1 MGETGLATFGS
12 SGEKFLCLRSTAKGA
27 SIRGLGMLMIALQI
41 TAACSALPTTKET
54 AESPWESFDDAKAA
68 YDAVAPTQTT
78 KAELA
83 ALGYDPIETPNVR
96 VLSYVDLIQRFLP
109 RESIDT
115 QALDPNLRSCIEAR
129 ERCWGY
135 EVTPSVIDRSREGN
149 IALDMFG
156 FRRETMTTGWRFSA
170 VIVLMDDLVQ
180 YKIWEGT
187 PKIKEQKVETKPL
200 GPLQELDN
208 IVAPRPITVP

>member
-1 MGETGLATFGS
+1 MVGFISTTKGGS
-12 SGEKFLCLRSTAKGA
+12 L
-27 SIRGLGMLMIALQI
+27 RGLGMLIIVLPAM
-41 TAACSALPTTKET
+41 AACSVLPTTVET
-54 AESPWESFDDAKAA
+54 AESPWESFEDAKAA
-68 YDAVAPTQTT
+68 YDAVTPTRTT

-83 ALGYDPIETPNVR
+83 ALGYDPLETPNVR

-109 RESIDT
+109 RDSIDT
-115 QALDPNLRSCIEAR
+115 QGLDPNLRRCIEAR

-156 FRRETMTTGWRFSA
+156 FRRETMTTGWRFAA
-170 VIVLMDDLVQ
+170 VIVLEDDLVQ

-187 PKIKEQKVETKPL
+187 PKIREQKVETKPL

-208 IVAPRPITVP
+208 IIQPRPLPVP

>member
-1 MGETGLATFGS
+1 MVILVFYTL
-12 SGEKFLCLRSTAKGA
+12 
-27 SIRGLGMLMIALQI
+27 
-41 TAACSALPTTKET
+41 AACSVLPTTTET
-54 AESPWESFDDAKAA
+54 AESPWESFEDAKTA

-78 KAELA
+78 KAELTE
-83 ALGYDPIETPNVR
+83 LGYDPLETPNVR

-109 RESIDT
+109 QESMSL
-115 QALDPNLRSCIEAR
+115 QGLDPNLRLCLEAR

-149 IALDMFG
+149 IALDIFG
-156 FRRETMTTGWRFSA
+156 FRRKTMTTGWRFSA
-170 VIVLMDDLVQ
+170 VIVLMDDRVQ

-187 PKIKEQKVETKPL
+187 PKIREQKVETKPL

-208 IVAPRPITVP
+208 IIQPRPVPVP

>member
-1 MGETGLATFGS
+1 MVETNLTTFGS
-12 SGEKFLCLRSTAKGA
+12 PAGEVLRTPPTAKVGH
-27 SIRGLGMLMIALQI
+27 IRGLWMLIIFLP
-41 TAACSALPTTKET
+41 TLGACSALPTTKET
-54 AESPWESFDDAKAA
+54 AESPWQSFEDAKAA

-135 EVTPSVIDRSREGN
+135 EVTPSVIDRTREGN

-156 FRRETMTTGWRFSA
+156 FKRETMTTGWRFSA

-187 PKIKEQKVETKPL
+187 PKIREQKVETKPL

>member
-1 MGETGLATFGS
+1 MARLISRIEGGRI
-12 SGEKFLCLRSTAKGA
+12 RSLGA
-27 SIRGLGMLMIALQI
+27 VILVLPAM
-41 TAACSALPTTKET
+41 AACGVLPTTVET
-54 AESPWESFDDAKAA
+54 AESPWESFEDAKAA
-68 YDAVAPTQTT
+68 YDAIAPAQTT

-83 ALGYDPIETPNVR
+83 VLGYDPLETPNVR
-96 VLSYVDLIQRFLP
+96 VLSCVDLIQRFLP
-109 RESIDT
+109 RDSIETEDLHP
-115 QALDPNLRSCIEAR
+115 QLGRCIEAR

-149 IALDMFG
+149 IALDIFG

-187 PKIKEQKVETKPL
+187 PKIREQKVESKPL

-208 IVAPRPITVP
+208 IIQPRPIPVP

>member
-1 MGETGLATFGS
+1 MVESLPVTAGSPTGRALGLPA
-12 SGEKFLCLRSTAKGA
+12 TAKGG
-27 SIRGLGMLMIALQI
+27 SRRGLWMLILALP
-41 TAACSALPTTKET
+41 TVAACSVLPTTVET
-54 AESPWESFDDAKAA
+54 AESPWESFEDAKTA
-68 YDAVAPTQTT
+68 YDAVVPTQTT
-78 KAELA
+78 RGELT
-83 ALGYDPIETPNVR
+83 ALGYDPLETPNVR

-109 RESIDT
+109 RESIEM
-115 QALDPNLRSCIEAR
+115 QALDPDLRRCLEAR

-149 IALDMFG
+149 VALDLFG

-170 VIVLMDDLVQ
+170 VIVLMDDVVQ

-187 PKIKEQKVETKPL
+187 PKIREQKVETKPL

-208 IVAPRPITVP
+208 IIQPRPIPVP